1 MAPSYGRDLTT
12 IVAYD
17 GNGRVRTL
25 STKLHQP
32 RVAEM
37 VADALRSQ
45 ILNGELP
52 DGGEL
57 PSQDR
62 LSEEFGVSRQVIRE
76 GLRILEF
83 EKLITVR
90 RGNVGGA
97 LVHAPTPSGAA
108 YGLGLVLQSRKV
120 RISQLADA
128 LNLLEPLCA
137 RLCAERPDRR
147 KTVVPQLR
155 AIQAESVRLLEDIG
169 PYVEAMSRFHRTI
182 ITSCG
187 NETVAVIAGAVEEVW
202 LAQVRE
208 WGLRQSAVG
217 QFPDLDYRRHG
228 TDIHQELIDL
238 IAAGDG
244 KATAELAENHFDPA
258 QFYTDS
264 RIPHQIV
271 QVSVL
276 RNALGSRRPDAML

>member
-1 MAPSYGRDLTT
+1 
-12 IVAYD
+12 
-17 GNGRVRTL
+17 
-25 STKLHQP
+25 
-32 RVAEM
+32 M

-62 LSEEFGVSRQVIRE
+62 LSEEFGVSRQVVRE

-97 LVHAPTPSGAA
+97 VVHAPTPSGAA
-108 YGLGLVLQSRKV
+108 YGLGLVLQARKV
-120 RISQLADA
+120 QISQLADA

-137 RLCAERPDRR
+137 RLCAERPDRNE
-147 KTVVPQLR
+147 TVIPLLR
-155 AIQAESVRLLEDIG
+155 AIQDESIRDLEDIE
-169 PYVEAMSRFHRTI
+169 PYVQAMSRFHRTI

-217 QFPDLDYRRHG
+217 QFPDLAYRRHG
-228 TDIHQELIDL
+228 TDVHQELIDL

-244 KATAELAENHFDPA
+244 KAAAELAEDHFDPA

-264 RIPHQIV
+264 RIPQQTV

-276 RNALGSRRPDAML
+276 RSALDSRRPDAML